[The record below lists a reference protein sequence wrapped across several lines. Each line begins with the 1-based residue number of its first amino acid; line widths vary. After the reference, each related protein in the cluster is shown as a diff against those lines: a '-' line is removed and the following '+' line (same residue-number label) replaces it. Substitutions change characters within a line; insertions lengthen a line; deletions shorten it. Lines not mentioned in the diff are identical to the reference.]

1 MLEKALDGIITQGG
15 LLGLFIV
22 LFVLAIIALWFE
34 NHTLRA
40 ENKQINEARI
50 NDLKEEQAARLAVDQ
65 GIRNNLDR
73 LLIKIEAGRGEKCQV
88 C

>member
-15 LLGLFIV
+15 LLGLFVV
-22 LFVLAIIALWFE
+22 LFVLAIIALWIE
-34 NHTLRA
+34 NRTLRA

-50 NDLKEEQAARLAVDQ
+50 NDLKEEQAARLAIDQ

-73 LLIKIEAGRGEKCQV
+73 LLIKIEAGRGEKC
-88 C
+88 

>member
-1 MLEKALDGIITQGG
+1 MLEKTLDGIISQGG

-22 LFVLAIIALWFE
+22 LFVLAIIALWIE
-34 NHTLRA
+34 NRTLRT

-50 NDLKEEQAARLAVDQ
+50 NDLKEEQAARLAIDQ

-73 LLIKIEAGRGEKCQV
+73 LLIKIEAGRGEKC
-88 C
+88 

>member
-22 LFVLAIIALWFE
+22 LFVLAIIALWLE
-34 NHTLRA
+34 NRNLRA
-40 ENKQINEARI
+40 ENKQINGARI
-50 NDLKEEQAARLAVDQ
+50 NDLKEEQAARLAIDQ

-73 LLIKIEAGRGEKCQV
+73 LLIKIEAGRGGKC
-88 C
+88 

>member
-73 LLIKIEAGRGEKCQV
+73 LLIKIEAGRGEKC
-88 C
+88 

>member
-15 LLGLFIV
+15 LLGLFVV
-22 LFVLAIIALWFE
+22 LFVLAIIALWIE
-34 NHTLRA
+34 NRNLRT

-73 LLIKIEAGRGEKCQV
+73 LLIKIEAGRGEKC
-88 C
+88 

>member
-1 MLEKALDGIITQGG
+1 M
-15 LLGLFIV
+15 
-22 LFVLAIIALWFE
+22 LFVLAIVALWLE
-34 NHTLRA
+34 NRNLRA

-73 LLIKIEAGRGEKCQV
+73 LLIKIEAGREKC
-88 C
+88 

>member
-1 MLEKALDGIITQGG
+1 MLEKALDGIISQGG

-22 LFVLAIIALWFE
+22 LFVLAIVALWLE
-34 NHTLRA
+34 NRNLRA

-73 LLIKIEAGRGEKCQV
+73 LLIKIEAGREKC
-88 C
+88 

>member
-1 MLEKALDGIITQGG
+1 MLEKALDGIMTQGG

-22 LFVLAIIALWFE
+22 LFVLAIIALWIE
-34 NHTLRA
+34 NRTLRA
-40 ENKQINEARI
+40 ENKQINEVRI

-73 LLIKIEAGRGEKCQV
+73 LLIKIEAGREKC
-88 C
+88 

>member
-22 LFVLAIIALWFE
+22 LFVLAIIALWIE
-34 NHTLRA
+34 NRTLRA

-50 NDLKEEQAARLAVDQ
+50 NDLKEEQAARLAIDQ

-73 LLIKIEAGRGEKCQV
+73 LLIKIEAGRGEKC
-88 C
+88 

>member
-1 MLEKALDGIITQGG
+1 MLEKALDGIMSQGG

-34 NHTLRA
+34 NRNLRA

-50 NDLKEEQAARLAVDQ
+50 SDLKEEQAARLAVDQ

-73 LLIKIEAGRGEKCQV
+73 LLIKIEAGRKKC
-88 C
+88 

>member
-22 LFVLAIIALWFE
+22 LFVLAIIALWIE
-34 NHTLRA
+34 NRTLRT

-50 NDLKEEQAARLAVDQ
+50 NDLKEEQAARLAIDQ

-73 LLIKIEAGRGEKCQV
+73 LLIKIEAGRGEKC
-88 C
+88 

>member
-15 LLGLFIV
+15 LLGLFVV

-34 NHTLRA
+34 NRNLRA

-50 NDLKEEQAARLAVDQ
+50 NDLKEEQAARLAIDQ

-73 LLIKIEAGRGEKCQV
+73 LLIKIEAGRGEKC
-88 C
+88 

>member
-22 LFVLAIIALWFE
+22 LFVLAIVALWFE
-34 NHTLRA
+34 NRNLRT

-50 NDLKEEQAARLAVDQ
+50 NDLKEEQAARLAIDQ

-73 LLIKIEAGRGEKCQV
+73 LLIKIEAGRGEKC
-88 C
+88 

>member
-22 LFVLAIIALWFE
+22 LFVLAIIALWIE
-34 NHTLRA
+34 NRTLRA

-73 LLIKIEAGRGEKCQV
+73 LLIKIEAGRGEKC
-88 C
+88 

>member
-1 MLEKALDGIITQGG
+1 MLEKALDGII
-15 LLGLFIV
+15 V
-22 LFVLAIIALWFE
+22 LFVLAIVALWFE
-34 NHTLRA
+34 NRNLRA

-73 LLIKIEAGRGEKCQV
+73 LLIKIEAGREKC
-88 C
+88 

>member
-34 NHTLRA
+34 NRNLRA

-50 NDLKEEQAARLAVDQ
+50 DDLKEEQAARLAVDQ

-73 LLIKIEAGRGEKCQV
+73 LLTKIEAGRGEKC
-88 C
+88 

>member
-34 NHTLRA
+34 NRTLRA
-40 ENKQINEARI
+40 ENNQINEARI

-73 LLIKIEAGRGEKCQV
+73 LLIKIEAGRGEKC
-88 C
+88 

>member
-34 NHTLRA
+34 NRNLRT

-50 NDLKEEQAARLAVDQ
+50 NDLKEEQAARLVVDQ

-73 LLIKIEAGRGEKCQV
+73 LLIKIEAGRGEKC
-88 C
+88 

>member
-1 MLEKALDGIITQGG
+1 MLEKALDGIMTQGG

-22 LFVLAIIALWFE
+22 LFVLAIIALWIE
-34 NHTLRA
+34 NRTLRA

-73 LLIKIEAGRGEKCQV
+73 LLIKIEAGREKC
-88 C
+88 

>member
-1 MLEKALDGIITQGG
+1 MLEKALDGIMAQGG

-22 LFVLAIIALWFE
+22 LFVLAIVALWFE
-34 NHTLRA
+34 NRNLRA

-73 LLIKIEAGRGEKCQV
+73 LLIKIEAGRGEKC
-88 C
+88 

>member
-15 LLGLFIV
+15 LLGLFVV
-22 LFVLAIIALWFE
+22 LFVLAIIALWIE
-34 NHTLRA
+34 NRTLRA

-73 LLIKIEAGRGEKCQV
+73 LLIKIEAGRGEKC
-88 C
+88 

>member
-1 MLEKALDGIITQGG
+1 MLEKALDGIMTQGG

-22 LFVLAIIALWFE
+22 LFVLAIVALWFE
-34 NHTLRA
+34 NRNLRA

-73 LLIKIEAGRGEKCQV
+73 LLIKIEAGRGEKC
-88 C
+88 

>member
-1 MLEKALDGIITQGG
+1 MLEKALDGIMSQGG

-22 LFVLAIIALWFE
+22 LFVLAIIALWIE
-34 NHTLRA
+34 NRTLRA

-73 LLIKIEAGRGEKCQV
+73 LLIKIEAGREKC
-88 C
+88 

>member
-22 LFVLAIIALWFE
+22 LFVLAIVALWFE
-34 NHTLRA
+34 NRTLRA

-73 LLIKIEAGRGEKCQV
+73 LLIKIEAGRGEKC
-88 C
+88 

>member
-1 MLEKALDGIITQGG
+1 MLEKALDGIMTQGG

-22 LFVLAIIALWFE
+22 LFVLAIIALWLE
-34 NHTLRA
+34 NRTLRA

-73 LLIKIEAGRGEKCQV
+73 LLIKIEAGREKC
-88 C
+88 

>member
-1 MLEKALDGIITQGG
+1 MLEKALDGIMTQGG

-22 LFVLAIIALWFE
+22 LFVLAIVALWIE
-34 NHTLRA
+34 NRNLRA
-40 ENKQINEARI
+40 ENKQINDARI

-73 LLIKIEAGRGEKCQV
+73 LLVKIEAGREKC
-88 C
+88 

>member
-22 LFVLAIIALWFE
+22 LFVLAIIALWIE
-34 NHTLRA
+34 NRNLRA

-73 LLIKIEAGRGEKCQV
+73 LLIKIEAGREKC
-88 C
+88 

>member
-22 LFVLAIIALWFE
+22 LFVLAIIALWLE
-34 NHTLRA
+34 NRNLRA

-73 LLIKIEAGRGEKCQV
+73 LLIKIEAARGEKC
-88 C
+88 

>member
-34 NHTLRA
+34 NRTLRT

-73 LLIKIEAGRGEKCQV
+73 LLIKIEAGRGEKC
-88 C
+88 

>member
-1 MLEKALDGIITQGG
+1 MLEKALDGIMSQGG

-22 LFVLAIIALWFE
+22 LFVLAIIALWLE
-34 NHTLRA
+34 NRTLRA

-73 LLIKIEAGRGEKCQV
+73 LLIKIEAGREKC
-88 C
+88 

>member
-34 NHTLRA
+34 NRNLRA

-73 LLIKIEAGRGEKCQV
+73 LLTKIEAGRGEKC
-88 C
+88 